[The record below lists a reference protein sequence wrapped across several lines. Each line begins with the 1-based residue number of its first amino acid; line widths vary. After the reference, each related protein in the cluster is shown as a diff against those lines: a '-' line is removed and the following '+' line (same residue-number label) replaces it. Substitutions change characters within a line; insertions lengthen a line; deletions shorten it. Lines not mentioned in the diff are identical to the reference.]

1 MKRTLRVHG
10 CLLGLF
16 LATSLHAQ
24 TGPGTRSRLE
34 LGRSKPAPTTS
45 DKFKN
50 FPFLRY
56 PQVTILDRAV
66 TFHKNIAIND
76 YYRSLL
82 IAPAAAPKVNP
93 VRQQVVQ
100 PESTANAV
108 APAEARPAVA
118 DVVRSSEDR
127 LFANEHLVVSNV
139 YPNPAAESAEI
150 DYQLTSG
157 DAKLTLLNI
166 LGAPVAE
173 YSLDPTDRKLHIAT
187 RSMETGVYFY
197 QLSVDGRKVAT
208 KKLLVRHQ

>member
-1 MKRTLRVHG
+1 MKQTLRVYG

-16 LATSLHAQ
+16 LVTSLRAQ

-34 LGRSKPAPTTS
+34 LGRSKPTPLSS

-56 PQVTILDRAV
+56 PQVTSLDRAV
-66 TFHKNIAIND
+66 TLHKSLPIND

-82 IAPAAAPKVNP
+82 IAPAPAKVTLT
-93 VRQQVVQ
+93 RQQAAQ

-108 APAEARPAVA
+108 VQAESRP
-118 DVVRSSEDR
+118 VVTESLRSSEDR
-127 LFANEHLVVSNV
+127 LFANEHVVVSNV

-150 DYQLTSG
+150 DYQLTAG
-157 DAKLTLLNI
+157 DARLTLLNI

-173 YSLDPTDRKLHIAT
+173 YSLDPADRKLRIAT
-187 RSMETGVYFY
+187 RTMETGVYFY